1 MAFLSVFFRKENGK
15 TKVKVLIAHK
25 EREKE
30 RRKKGYV
37 IPLSERACST
47 VWNCV
52 HICKGHVCRKQ
63 VSKSPTA
70 FGVVQKHIAK
80 SESVE

>member
-1 MAFLSVFFRKENGK
+1 MFFRKENGK

-47 VWNCV
+47 V
-52 HICKGHVCRKQ
+52 
-63 VSKSPTA
+63 
-70 FGVVQKHIAK
+70 
-80 SESVE
+80 